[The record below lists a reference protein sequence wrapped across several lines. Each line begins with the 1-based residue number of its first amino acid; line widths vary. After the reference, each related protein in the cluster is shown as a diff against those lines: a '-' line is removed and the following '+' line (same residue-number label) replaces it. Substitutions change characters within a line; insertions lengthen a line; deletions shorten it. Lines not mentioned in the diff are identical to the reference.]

1 VKKGISGATLKW
13 IAVITMII
21 DHFAYAVYWNI
32 PGMSYQIYDIMRKI
46 GRISFPIY
54 CFLIVEGFFHTRNL
68 RKYILNCLIFAVIS
82 EIPFDMAIH
91 GKFIYIYGQNIY
103 FTLVLG
109 LITIAI
115 LDKFKYKYDLKN
127 IFYRLVVIAAFAG
140 LGQLLEVDYHWKGI
154 LFIAMFYY
162 CHDIEKWRRN
172 IIGIA
177 AFAYEITAPLAF
189 IPIQLY
195 NGQRGKQNKYLFYAI
210 YPVHLLVFGIIH
222 MYLVK

>member
-1 VKKGISGATLKW
+1 VKNGISGATLKW

-32 PGMSYQIYDIMRKI
+32 PERSYQIYDIMRKI

-54 CFLIVEGFFHTRNL
+54 CFLIVEGFFHTKNL

-127 IFYRLVVIAAFAG
+127 IFYRLVVLAAFAG